1 VSPAAARR
9 LIGRALAEDGSVRDD
24 LAAGIVG
31 SLSRSQLKAVLG
43 ALRRELR
50 RRTVV
55 IEVAG
60 DVAPARQSAQ
70 ESFSGRSV
78 EAWANPGLGA
88 GVRFRAGDDIVDAS
102 VRGAIRRII
111 AELEKT

>member
-1 VSPAAARR
+1 VSPSAARR
-9 LIGRALAEDGSVRDD
+9 LVGLALAEDGTVRDD
-24 LAAGIVG
+24 AAVELLRL
-31 SLSRSQLKAVLG
+31 LSRSDLKAVLG

-55 IEVAG
+55 VEVAG
-60 DVAPARQSAQ
+60 DVAPARRAAE
-70 ESFSGRSV
+70 ESFAGRSV
-78 EAWANPGLGA
+78 DAWPNPGLGA

-111 AELEKT
+111 AELGST